1 MKKEENREI
10 AMNRIGL
17 TKGARFLNSQFSIFH
32 SAVVAIAL
40 VCLAMLPASSS
51 ARPAPRAGQSS
62 VSAVTASDI
71 QKLQDRLSTV
81 RDAITNVRGQDAT
94 RADQLMGTFSGLQDE
109 VTYLKVKLEKGD
121 AVTHQEY
128 GDLNGR
134 IADFQMRVARTGT
147 PDATP
152 ASAPAAA
159 PAPARDA
166 AAVPAAD
173 RQAVSLTDVPVGTEL
188 DAKLQSSL
196 SSETAQVEDKVE
208 ATTAVDLKENGQV
221 LIPAGSVVRGIVS
234 GVTKATRTDRKGQLT
249 LSFNRITVGGT
260 TYEMRGTVTQA
271 SEGVKGEA
279 GKIGTGA
286 GVGAIIGGLLGGF
299 KGALAG
305 ILIGGGGMVAATPG
319 KDVEL
324 PAGTVLRIR
333 IDSPLRV
340 ANGGLR
346 N

>member
-1 MKKEENREI
+1 MRKEEDREI
-10 AMNRIGL
+10 VMNRIGSVL
-17 TKGARFLNSQFSIFH
+17 H
-32 SAVVAIAL
+32 SRAAVFGFAL

-51 ARPAPRAGQSS
+51 ARPAPRAAQSS
-62 VSAVTASDI
+62 VSAVSASDI
-71 QKLQDRLSTV
+71 QQLQDRLSTV
-81 RDAITNVRGQDAT
+81 QDQITKVREQDAT
-94 RADQLMGTFSGLQDE
+94 RADQLMGTFSDLQDE

-121 AVTHQEY
+121 NVTHQEY
-128 GDLNGR
+128 GDLEGR
-134 IADFQMRVARTGT
+134 IADFQMQVARTGA

-152 ASAPAAA
+152 ASAPASTPAPVQDAAA
-159 PAPARDA
+159 PAT
-166 AAVPAAD
+166 D
-173 RQAVSLTDVPVGTEL
+173 RQAVSLADVPVGTEL
-188 DAKLQSSL
+188 DAKLQSNL
-196 SSETAQVEDKVE
+196 SSGTARVEDKVE

-221 LIPAGSVVRGIVS
+221 LIPAGSLVRGVVS

-249 LSFNRITVGGT
+249 LSFNRITVNGT

-340 ANGGLR
+340 ANGG
-346 N
+346 

>member
-1 MKKEENREI
+1 
-10 AMNRIGL
+10 MNRVGL
-17 TKGARFLNSQFSIFH
+17 FEAARSRFLNSQFSMLNSRWIVFG
-32 SAVVAIAL
+32 AAL
-40 VCLAMLPASSS
+40 LCLAALPASSS
-51 ARPAPRAGQSS
+51 ARPAVRAGQSS
-62 VSAVTASDI
+62 VSAVTSSDI
-71 QKLQDRLSTV
+71 QKLQDQLSTV
-81 RDAITNVRGQDAT
+81 REQITNVRAQNAT
-94 RADQLMGTFSGLQDE
+94 RADQLMGTLSDLQDE
-109 VTYLKVKLEKGD
+109 VTYLKVKLEKGE

-128 GDLNGR
+128 GDLDGR
-134 IADFQMRVARTGT
+134 IADFQMQVARTGA
-147 PDATP
+147 PDAVP
-152 ASAPAAA
+152 ASAPASA
-159 PAPARDA
+159 PAPAQDTAPAQTPDA
-166 AAVPAAD
+166 P
-173 RQAVSLTDVPVGTEL
+173 VSLSDVPVGTQL
-188 DAKLQSSL
+188 DAKLQSTL
-196 SSETAQVEDKVE
+196 SSATAQVEDKVE

-221 LIPAGSVVRGIVS
+221 LIPAGSVVRGVVS

-249 LSFNRITVGGT
+249 LSFNRITVNGT

-340 ANGGLR
+340 ASGG
-346 N
+346 